1 MQGRVSAQLPKS
13 TMRKNFVLDTNVL
26 LHDPQA
32 LFSFADNNVIVP
44 IFVIEEID
52 TFKKQQTELGRNA
65 REASRL
71 LDEARSRGSL
81 RDGVPTP
88 GGGTLRVGFEPKKLD
103 DVFLNPGLK
112 DNLILGVA
120 LKFREDEPDYPCI
133 LVTKDTNLRV
143 RADVLDLTAE
153 NYEDDNVSIT
163 ELYPGA
169 CELLVSDELID
180 ELHDDGF
187 LKLEGGKYTPTV
199 SDSADAN
206 AGAKMDRFYDNEYV
220 LLRSNSESNQ
230 NTLGRVKLEDG
241 VPVVRPLSRR
251 SREDVWGV
259 RPRNKEQAFALDA
272 LLDDDIALVTLFGK
286 AGTGK
291 TLLAIAA
298 GLRKVTDEQKFQK
311 LIVSRPIFPMGRDL
325 GYLPGTMEEKLN
337 PWMRPIFDNVEYLM
351 GLTRADKKAGRGADE
366 LIDMGIIEIEPLTY
380 IRGRSIPNQFFIVDE
395 AQNLTPH
402 EIKTILTRIGEGSK
416 LILTGDPYQ
425 IDNPYIDSESNGL
438 TYVIDR
444 FKGQS
449 IFSTVTLFKGER
461 SALAELAANLL

>member
-1 MQGRVSAQLPKS
+1 MRPLHESK
-13 TMRKNFVLDTNVL
+13 MRKNFVLDTNVL
-26 LHDPQA
+26 LHDPRA
-32 LFSFADNNVIVP
+32 FLAFEENNVIIP

-52 TFKKQQTELGRNA
+52 TFKKQMTELGRNA
-65 REASRL
+65 REISRL
-71 LDEARSRGSL
+71 LDEYRQLGSL
-81 RDGVPTP
+81 RDGIPTP
-88 GGGTLRVGFEPKKLD
+88 GGGTIRVGFIAKKLGEE
-103 DVFLNPGLK
+103 VTNAQLK
-112 DNLILGVA
+112 DNLILAVA
-120 LKFREDEPDYPCI
+120 LKFKEDEPDLPCI

-143 RADVLDLTAE
+143 RADVLDLVAE
-153 NYEDDNVSIT
+153 NYEEDNVSIT

-169 CELLVSDELID
+169 CEIIVSDELID
-180 ELHDDGF
+180 ELHD
-187 LKLEGGKYTPTV
+187 EGQLPLNDKRFVPTRTD
-199 SDSADAN
+199 SDDFN
-206 AGAKMDRFYDNEYV
+206 PGARMDRFYDNEYV
-220 LLRSNSESNQ
+220 LLKSDSASNQ
-230 NTLGRVKLEDG
+230 TTLGRVKIEDEQ
-241 VPVVRPLSRR
+241 PMLRPLARR
-251 SREDVWGV
+251 NRDDVWGV

-272 LLDDDIALVTLFGK
+272 LLDDDIALVTLLGK

-311 LIVSRPIFPMGRDL
+311 LIVSRPIFPMGRDI

-366 LIDMGIIEIEPLTY
+366 LIDLGIIEIEPLTY

-438 TYVIDR
+438 THVIDR
-444 FKGQS
+444 FKGQKL
-449 IFSTVTLFKGER
+449 FSTVTLFKGER
-461 SALAELAANLL
+461 SELAELAADLL